1 MPNTPIE
8 QFYVNGWKGGWN
20 PDLPQT
26 QAESDMIP
34 DLMNVVYGEG
44 YSIMK
49 RGGYRKI
56 TNDVT
61 DMDTAAMCFLQR
73 VFTSSGEHPNFTQRA
88 LYFNEDDYE
97 LYTQTM
103 GELLEEDEFGT
114 GTDLVDTGHS
124 MGEFPVPTAVNYFR
138 CWSLQA
144 VTYGDDIYITGLRF
158 GGTSSNGTVD
168 ETDDATSGASAPSKP
183 IKFDVQAGTFSR
195 PSVHSLAG
203 GTTGF
208 PAARACIVKYDRVF
222 AANLYKKSVYR
233 YPSRLYWS
241 EAGTSE
247 TFDEN
252 NFIDVSADD
261 GNEVTSL
268 LSFGEQILIFK
279 NTSVW
284 SLIGTDEDTFAL
296 YNLDNNLGC
305 EATFGA
311 VASAGLAYFFDYRTG
326 VWTYDGAKF
335 ENISAPINNFLLSVI
350 NREAAFKSVMHVHD
364 ERIFLSIPI
373 SEFDTGPED
382 HCTRTFMYDAK
393 LKVWTQWDIGW
404 VPYPSEY
411 FTDYNVTG
419 VGVSN
424 DGRFYAAGLDDKVGI
439 FKHEEADDYSDGGD
453 HGDTATAIAANFETT
468 WWNPG
473 ETGDAHR
480 IRRLEAL
487 VDTNSDAVA
496 VAVYRDLKDTS
507 SWGTDS
513 IVTTAGYDEWHEIEP
528 DHDIGLWTWLK
539 IKFSNSTIDEFFEIH
554 GAGMMT
560 SNRRRR
566 RGGRQQA

>member
-1 MPNTPIE
+1 MATTPIE
-8 QFYVNGWKGGWN
+8 QFYVNGFKGGWQ
-20 PDLPQT
+20 PDTPQT
-26 QAESDMIP
+26 QIQPDMIP
-34 DLMNVVYGEG
+34 DLMNVVFGEG
-44 YSIMK
+44 FSIAK

-56 TNDVT
+56 TDDVT
-61 DMDTAAMCFLQR
+61 DMDTGGMVFLQR
-73 VFTSSGEHPNFTQRA
+73 VFTASGEHPNFTQQV

-97 LYTQTM
+97 LYKQSM
-103 GELLEEDEFGT
+103 GELLDEDEFGT

-124 MGEFPVPTAVNYFR
+124 MGAFPVPTAVNYFR

-144 VTYGDDIYITGLRF
+144 VTYGSVIYVTGLRF

-168 ETDDATSGASAPSKP
+168 ETDDGTSGASAPSLP
-183 IKFDVQAGTFSR
+183 IKYDVQAGTITR
-195 PSVHSLAG
+195 PDVHPLAG
-203 GTTGF
+203 ETAGF
-208 PAARACIVKYDRVF
+208 PAARAVIVKYDRVF

-233 YPSRLYWS
+233 YPSRIYWS
-241 EAGTSE
+241 EAGTAE
-247 TFDEN
+247 TYDEN

-311 VASAGLAYFFDYRTG
+311 VASAGKAYFFDYRTG
-326 VWTYDGAKF
+326 VWSYDGANFVNVSK
-335 ENISAPINNFLLSVI
+335 PINNFLLSVI

-364 ERIFLSIPI
+364 ERVFLSVPV
-373 SEFDTGPED
+373 SEFDTGAGD
-382 HCTRTFMYDAK
+382 HATRTFMYDTK
-393 LKVWTQWDIGW
+393 LNVWTQWDIGW
-404 VPYPSEY
+404 VPYPAEY

-419 VGVSN
+419 VGVVN
-424 DGRFYAAGLDDKVGI
+424 DGRFFAAGLDDKVGL
-439 FKHEEADDYSDGGD
+439 FKLEEADDYSDGGD
-453 HGDTATAIAANFETT
+453 HGDTATAIAGHFQTA

-487 VDTNSDAVA
+487 VDTDTDSITVDI
-496 VAVYRDLKDTS
+496 YRDLKDSTA
-507 SWGTDS
+507 WATDT
-513 IVTTAGYDEWHEIEP
+513 ITTTAGYDEWHEIEP
-528 DHDIGLWTWLK
+528 DHDIGLWHWLK
-539 IKFSNSTIDEFFEIH
+539 VKFSNATIDHYFEIQ
-554 GAGMMT
+554 GAGMMV
-560 SNRRRR
+560 SNRKRR
-566 RGGRQQA
+566 RGGRQQP